1 MAEYGFKINIE
12 LHGGVSQSFFNASFA
27 NSTGSTYIDAPTI
40 VDTINNMPYS
50 TKYIQS

>member
-12 LHGGVSQSFFNASFA
+12 LHGGISQSFFNASFA

-40 VDTINNMPYS
+40 VDTIKKNAILKNIH
-50 TKYIQS
+50 TE